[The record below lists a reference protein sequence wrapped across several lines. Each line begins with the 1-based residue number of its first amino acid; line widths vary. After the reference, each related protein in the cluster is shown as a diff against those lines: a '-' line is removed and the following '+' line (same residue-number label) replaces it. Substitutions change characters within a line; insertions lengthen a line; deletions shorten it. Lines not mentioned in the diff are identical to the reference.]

1 MSFRKSPPTNHDL
14 QRRGEASSPRTMEA
28 IISQWIS
35 GKTKPESSN
44 EETMN
49 MIQLLNQNF
58 KKKKEIWE
66 YHAENHWR
74 LGPLETGL
82 FTTYGSN
89 YVHWGSRPWIP
100 GWKWCTPPP
109 WIVTMCHGLNPV
121 PGYVSRLSPKH
132 GRCQVAQSGKAE
144 TSDRMRH
151 TPGT

>member
-58 KKKKEIWE
+58 KKKKKS
-66 YHAENHWR
+66 ENIMLR
-74 LGPLETGL
+74 ITEG
-82 FTTYGSN
+82 
-89 YVHWGSRPWIP
+89 
-100 GWKWCTPPP
+100 
-109 WIVTMCHGLNPV
+109 
-121 PGYVSRLSPKH
+121 
-132 GRCQVAQSGKAE
+132 
-144 TSDRMRH
+144 
-151 TPGT
+151 